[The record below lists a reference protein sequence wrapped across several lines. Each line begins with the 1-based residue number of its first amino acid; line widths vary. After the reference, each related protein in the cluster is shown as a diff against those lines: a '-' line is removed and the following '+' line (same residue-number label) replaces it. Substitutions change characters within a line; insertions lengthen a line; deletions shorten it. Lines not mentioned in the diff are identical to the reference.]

1 MNQDPKLI
9 RKDFIYT
16 RFKDE
21 IFAVAA
27 KLKVSAQAQPHATSP
42 NIVFFKRIQ
51 DIWASGDL
59 ELYGAILYLLFYC
72 F

>member
-27 KLKVSAQAQPHATSP
+27 KLKVSARARPHANSP
-42 NIVFFKRIQ
+42 NIVFFKYIQ